1 MKPLILNKS
10 EAFAVRIVNA
20 YNYLVKQKHETVISK
35 QLLRAGTSI
44 QANIAEAQYAQSRP
58 DFISKYNI
66 ALKEANETRNW
77 INLLHNTGYIDQA
90 AYDSI
95 YDDINQIVIIL
106 ISILRKL
113 KGNSDNNNNG

>member
-1 MKPLILNKS
+1 MATFTPAPGYHVEN
-10 EAFAVRIVNA
+10 VNINGVD
-20 YNYLVKQKHETVISK
+20 YGPIPTWDF
-35 QLLRAGTSI
+35 
-44 QANIAEAQYAQSRP
+44 ANIAEAQYAQSRP

-77 INLLHNTGYIDQA
+77 INLLHDTGYIDQA

-113 KGNSDNNNNG
+113 KGNSDNKNNG